1 MPLNYCCSKPNLR
14 CPAFQKPQ
22 CAFQGIILR
31 QVICWTSV
39 ILPSECRKSS
49 QGQDTK
55 PHCFAP
61 PFSTSNCG
69 ERIHPQTSWRGHS
82 PYPPCCSSL
91 EPKDPQQRWII
102 ALFTPGSGKKKKCSN
117 VDSGD
122 SMLQPRLKKMLLQLL
137 QELRVFK
144 WCQIRA

>member
-102 ALFTPGSGKKKKCSN
+102 ALFTPGSGKKKKN
-117 VDSGD
+117 AA
-122 SMLQPRLKKMLLQLL
+122 MLTVVTACFSPDKKNATTTVTRIA
-137 QELRVFK
+137 RV
-144 WCQIRA
+144 QMVPN